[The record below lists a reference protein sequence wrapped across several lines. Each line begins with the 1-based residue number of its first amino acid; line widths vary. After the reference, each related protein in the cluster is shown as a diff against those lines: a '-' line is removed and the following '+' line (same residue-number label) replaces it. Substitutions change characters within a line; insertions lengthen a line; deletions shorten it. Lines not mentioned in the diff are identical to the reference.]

1 MTFYDQLKEFFKTH
15 DPSRLYM
22 ANKIARKFR
31 LGTEQKVVL
40 NRLKV
45 IYENGGPSEIVL
57 GPVAPVMNTPS
68 IESEVSEMVSETAE
82 ERESVEIDIDID
94 IDIEGEAPEIT
105 IETPDD
111 EKES

>member
-1 MTFYDQLKEFFKTH
+1 MTFYDQLKEFFKTN
-15 DPSRLYM
+15 DPHRLYM

-40 NRLKV
+40 NRLKI

-57 GPVAPVMNTPS
+57 GSPVMNTPA
-68 IESEVSEMVSETAE
+68 IESEVSEILSATEE
-82 ERESVEIDIDID
+82 ERESIEIDIEIDID
-94 IDIEGEAPEIT
+94 GEVPEIT

>member
-1 MTFYDQLKEFFKTH
+1 MTFYDKLKEFFKTH

-45 IYENGGPSEIVL
+45 IYDNGGPSEIVL
-57 GPVAPVMNTPS
+57 GPPAINATS
-68 IESEVSEMVSETAE
+68 IESEVAEVNNETHE
-82 ERESVEIDIDID
+82 ELGSVEIEIDID
-94 IDIEGEAPEIT
+94 GEAPEIT

>member
-1 MTFYDQLKEFFKTH
+1 MTFYQELKEFFKTH
-15 DPSRLYM
+15 DPARLYM
-22 ANKIARKFR
+22 ANKIAKQFR

-57 GPVAPVMNTPS
+57 GPPAPVSAEPS
-68 IESEVSEMVSETAE
+68 VESEVPEIVDETAE
-82 ERESVEIDIDID
+82 ERESVDIN
-94 IDIEGEAPEIT
+94 IDIEGESPEIT
-105 IETPDD
+105 IEIPDD

>member
-40 NRLKV
+40 NRLKI

-57 GPVAPVMNTPS
+57 GPPAPVINTTTV
-68 IESEVSEMVSETAE
+68 ESEVSEIMTETAE
-82 ERESVEIDIDID
+82 EGESVEIEIDID
-94 IDIEGEAPEIT
+94 VQAPEIT

-111 EKES
+111 ETES

>member
-1 MTFYDQLKEFFKTH
+1 MTFYHELKEFFKTH
-15 DPSRLYM
+15 DPARLYM

-57 GPVAPVMNTPS
+57 GPPAPVTSGPTV
-68 IESEVSEMVSETAE
+68 ETEVSDIVNEIVED
-82 ERESVEIDIDID
+82 RESIEIDIDID
-94 IDIEGEAPEIT
+94 IDIEDESPEIT
-105 IETPDD
+105 IETPDE